1 MSDPAPIPMPTPA
14 PAAEAP
20 APAPPRGRAFWWAV
34 LGIAVVEV
42 LGHAVIQARVAR
54 RDDWAEALAF
64 VREEHEAHDLV
75 VAAPDWADPLLRE
88 AAGDLIDRPM
98 AGRSDTAAYGRLW
111 VVSIRGHRAPE
122 QPEGEP
128 ELARAFGRVHVA
140 RWTLPAPSVLYDF
153 VAHVG
158 EARVVRRENGV
169 DLPCRTLTALGN
181 TMGGLQAGPVEGA
194 PRHLCDA
201 QRPWLWVGPTTTM
214 DLELRG
220 RHCVSTHAAG
230 TEPIVIT
237 YDDVPLGE
245 TIVLHGGLWWE
256 RERWRNGSDVEVVV
270 RLDGE
275 EIGRMTHRDGDGW
288 KRMEAAIPEGRRGG
302 SGAVAVEVSSAGDPN
317 FRAFCW
323 AGSSRGSA
331 R

>member
-1 MSDPAPIPMPTPA
+1 MSDPEATRVSPLH
-14 PAAEAP
+14 PAAAVSGSSG
-20 APAPPRGRAFWWAV
+20 ARGRGFWWAV
-34 LGIAVVEV
+34 LGVAAVEV
-42 LGHAVIQARVAR
+42 LGHWVIQSRVAS
-54 RDDWAEALAF
+54 RDDWAGALSF
-64 VREEHEAHDLV
+64 VRQEHAPRDLV

-98 AGRSDTAAYGRLW
+98 AGRSDTAAYARLW

-128 ELARAFGRVHVA
+128 ELARDFGRVRVA
-140 RWTLPAPSVLYDF
+140 RWALPAPSVLYDF
-153 VAHVG
+153 VEHVG
-158 EARVVRRENGV
+158 RARVVRRDNGV
-169 DLPCRTLTALGN
+169 DIPCRTVTALGN

-214 DLELRG
+214 DLALRG

-230 TEPIVIT
+230 TEPIIIT

-245 TIVLHGGLWWE
+245 AVVLYGGLWWE
-256 RERWRNGSDVEVVV
+256 RERWRNGSDVVVVV

-288 KRMEAAIPEGRRGG
+288 KRMEAAIPEGRRHGR
-302 SGAVAVEVSSAGDPN
+302 GAIAVEVSSTGDPN

-323 AGSSRGSA
+323 AGSTRGGGA
-331 R
+331 